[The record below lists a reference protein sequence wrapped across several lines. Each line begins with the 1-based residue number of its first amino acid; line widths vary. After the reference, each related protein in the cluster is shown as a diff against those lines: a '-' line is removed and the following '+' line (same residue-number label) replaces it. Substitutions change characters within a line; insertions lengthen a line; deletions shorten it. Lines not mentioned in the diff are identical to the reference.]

1 MFGRSC
7 KKLIEEIAKLD
18 PKMAIQVNCEK
29 PGKGNFIVSVGDQEV
44 LALRALPRPFK
55 ALRECDL
62 SKVAQDVI
70 DAAKGRNEGSSRN
83 PKKSGRD

>member
-1 MFGRSC
+1 MFGRSS
-7 KKLIEEIAKLD
+7 KKLIEEVAKLD
-18 PKMAIQVNCEK
+18 PKIAIQVNSEK
-29 PGKGNFIVSVGDQEV
+29 PGKGNFIVSVGDREV

-62 SKVAQDVI
+62 SRVAKDVI
-70 DAAKGRNEGSSRN
+70 EATKGQNEDLSRN